1 MQQVYELSRDETP
14 RVTAW
19 YKDNNYF
26 HAHFHSTIEL
36 VYVEKGVLAAL
47 QDGMTTLVPAG
58 HLIVNSSYMVHSYD
72 TPEFSRIIVCT
83 IPLSAA
89 PSLRAQL
96 TRRRFAAGIA
106 DISGMDECRRML
118 QMMADPVNSHN
129 VVFMNA
135 MAEALLA
142 LLIDRIGLEENTA
155 DDETD
160 LIKRILI
167 HLQEH
172 SADPLTVS
180 QVAAH
185 FGYSAGRFSHIF
197 NERIGC
203 SFTRYVN
210 NLRCYK
216 ARRMLAE
223 SDLPLIDIATA
234 CGFSS
239 MRTFHRVYK
248 DFTGDTPRAGQNH

>member
-1 MQQVYELSRDETP
+1 MQQLYELSRDETP

-19 YKDNNYF
+19 HIDNNHF

-36 VYVEKGVLAAL
+36 VYVESGILTAM
-47 QDGMTTLVPAG
+47 QDGVTTQVPQG

-72 TPEFSRIIVCT
+72 TPESSRIIVCT
-83 IPLSAA
+83 IPLSAV
-89 PSLRAQL
+89 PSLRSQL
-96 TRRRFAAGIA
+96 ARKRFARNLA
-106 DISGMDECRRML
+106 DTEAMQECRL
-118 QMMADPVNSHN
+118 LLSMMADPANVHNSI
-129 VVFMNA
+129 FMSA

-142 LLIDRIGLEENTA
+142 FLIDHIGLIDNVS
-155 DDETD
+155 DDESS
-160 LIKRILI
+160 LIKRVLM

-172 SADPLTVS
+172 ASEPISVS
-180 QVAAH
+180 QVASV

-197 NERIGC
+197 NECIGC

-210 NLRCYK
+210 HLRCYK
-216 ARRMLAE
+216 AKRMLAE

-248 DFTGDTPRAGQNH
+248 DFTGETPRSGQTH

>member
-1 MQQVYELSRDETP
+1 M
-14 RVTAW
+14 
-19 YKDNNYF
+19 
-26 HAHFHSTIEL
+26 
-36 VYVEKGVLAAL
+36 
-47 QDGMTTLVPAG
+47 
-58 HLIVNSSYMVHSYD
+58 
-72 TPEFSRIIVCT
+72 
-83 IPLSAA
+83 
-89 PSLRAQL
+89 
-96 TRRRFAAGIA
+96 
-106 DISGMDECRRML
+106 
-118 QMMADPVNSHN
+118 MMADPANEHN
-129 VVFMNA
+129 TLFLNA
-135 MAEALLA
+135 MGEALLA

-155 DDETD
+155 DDESN

-167 HLQEH
+167 HLQDH
-172 SADPLTVS
+172 SAEPITVS

-239 MRTFHRVYK
+239 VRTFHRVYK
-248 DFTGDTPRAGQNH
+248 EFTGETPRAGQNH

>member
-19 YKDNNYF
+19 HKTNNYF

-36 VYVEKGVLAAL
+36 VYVESGVLASM
-47 QDGMTTLVPAG
+47 QDGVTTHVPSG
-58 HLIVNSSYMVHSYD
+58 HLIVNSSYVVHSYA
-72 TPEFSRIIVCT
+72 TPESSRIIVCT
-83 IPLSAA
+83 IPLSAV
-89 PSLRAQL
+89 PSLRGQL
-96 TRRRFAAGIA
+96 ARSRFAQNIV
-106 DISGMDECRRML
+106 DVRGMKECKRML
-118 QMMADPVNSHN
+118 GMMADPANEHN
-129 VVFMNA
+129 ALFINA
-135 MAEALLA
+135 MGEALLA
-142 LLIDRIGLEENTA
+142 LLIDRIGLAENTS
-155 DDETD
+155 DDESD

-172 SADPLTVS
+172 SAEPINVT
-180 QVAAH
+180 QVASQ

-223 SDLPLIDIATA
+223 NTLSLIDVATV

-248 DFTGDTPRAGQNH
+248 EFTGETPRAGQNR

>member
-1 MQQVYELSRDETP
+1 MQQIYELSRDETP

-19 YKDNNYF
+19 RKTNNYF

-36 VYVEKGVLAAL
+36 VYVESGVLSAM
-47 QDGMTTLVPAG
+47 QDGVTTHVPAG
-58 HLIVNSSYMVHSYD
+58 HLIVNSCYMVHSYD
-72 TPEFSRIIVCT
+72 TPDASRIIVCT
-83 IPLSAA
+83 IPLSAV
-89 PSLRAQL
+89 PSLRSQL
-96 TRRRFAAGIA
+96 TRSRFAQSIV
-106 DISGMDECRRML
+106 DVRSMKECKRML
-118 QMMADPVNSHN
+118 GMMADPANEHNSL
-129 VVFMNA
+129 FINA
-135 MAEALLA
+135 MGEALLA
-142 LLIDRIGLEENTA
+142 LLIDRIGLAENTA

-172 SADPLTVS
+172 AVEPITVAQAAS
-180 QVAAH
+180 Q

-216 ARRMLAE
+216 AKRLLAE
-223 SDLPLIDIATA
+223 SNLPLIDIANA

-248 DFTGDTPRAGQNH
+248 EVTGETPRAGQNR

>member
-1 MQQVYELSRDETP
+1 
-14 RVTAW
+14 
-19 YKDNNYF
+19 
-26 HAHFHSTIEL
+26 
-36 VYVEKGVLAAL
+36 
-47 QDGMTTLVPAG
+47 
-58 HLIVNSSYMVHSYD
+58 
-72 TPEFSRIIVCT
+72 
-83 IPLSAA
+83 
-89 PSLRAQL
+89 
-96 TRRRFAAGIA
+96 
-106 DISGMDECRRML
+106 ML
-118 QMMADPVNSHN
+118 GMMADPANEHNSL
-129 VVFMNA
+129 FINA
-135 MAEALLA
+135 MGEALLA
-142 LLIDRIGLEENTA
+142 LLIDRIGLAENTA

-172 SADPLTVS
+172 AAEPITVAQAAS
-180 QVAAH
+180 Q

-216 ARRMLAE
+216 AKRLLAE
-223 SDLPLIDIATA
+223 SNLPLIDIANA

-248 DFTGDTPRAGQNH
+248 EVTGETPRAGQNR

>member
-1 MQQVYELSRDETP
+1 M
-14 RVTAW
+14 
-19 YKDNNYF
+19 
-26 HAHFHSTIEL
+26 
-36 VYVEKGVLAAL
+36 
-47 QDGMTTLVPAG
+47 QDGVTTHVPSG
-58 HLIVNSSYMVHSYD
+58 HLIVNSSYVVHSYA
-72 TPEFSRIIVCT
+72 TPESSRIIVCT
-83 IPLSAA
+83 IPLSAV
-89 PSLRAQL
+89 PSLRGQL
-96 TRRRFAAGIA
+96 ARSRFAQNIV
-106 DISGMDECRRML
+106 DVRGMKECKRML
-118 QMMADPVNSHN
+118 DMMADPANEHN
-129 VVFMNA
+129 ALFINA
-135 MAEALLA
+135 MGEALLA
-142 LLIDRIGLEENTA
+142 LLIDRIGLAENTS
-155 DDETD
+155 DDESD

-172 SADPLTVS
+172 SAEPINVT
-180 QVAAH
+180 QVASQ

-223 SDLPLIDIATA
+223 NTLSLIDVATA

-248 DFTGDTPRAGQNH
+248 EFTGETPRAGQNR

>member
-1 MQQVYELSRDETP
+1 MQQIYELSRDETP
-14 RVTAW
+14 RVNAW

-36 VYVEKGVLAAL
+36 VYVEKGILAAM
-47 QDGMTTLVPAG
+47 QDGVTTLVPAG
-58 HLIVNSSYMVHSYD
+58 RLIVNSSYMVHSYD
-72 TPEFSRIIVCT
+72 TPESSRIIVCT

-89 PSLRAQL
+89 LPLRAQL
-96 TRRRFAAGIA
+96 ARSRFAQSIVEIGA
-106 DISGMDECRRML
+106 MEECRRILM
-118 QMMADPVNSHN
+118 MMADPANEHN
-129 VVFMNA
+129 TLFLNA
-135 MAEALLA
+135 MGEALLA

-155 DDETD
+155 DDESN

-167 HLQEH
+167 HLQDH
-172 SADPLTVS
+172 SGEPITVS
-180 QVAAH
+180 HVAAH

-223 SDLPLIDIATA
+223 SDLPLIDIASA

-239 MRTFHRVYK
+239 VRTFHRVYK
-248 DFTGDTPRAGQNH
+248 EFTGETPRAGQNH

>member
-1 MQQVYELSRDETP
+1 MQQLYELSRDETP

-19 YKDNNYF
+19 YKDDNHF

-36 VYVEKGVLAAL
+36 VYVENGVLSL
-47 QDGMTTLVPAG
+47 MQDGVTTLVDKG
-58 HLIVNSSYMVHSYD
+58 HLIVNSSYVVHSYA
-72 TPEFSRIIVCT
+72 TPESSRIIVCT
-83 IPLSAA
+83 IPLSAV
-89 PSLRAQL
+89 PQLRSQL
-96 TRRRFAAGIA
+96 SRSRFVQSIV
-106 DISGMDECRRML
+106 DVRGMTECCRML
-118 QMMADPVNSHN
+118 SMMADPANEHN
-129 VVFMNA
+129 TLFLNA
-135 MAEALLA
+135 MGEALLA
-142 LLIDRIGLEENTA
+142 LLIDRIGLRENTA
-155 DDETD
+155 DNEKD
-160 LIKRILI
+160 LIKRVLM

-172 SADPLTVS
+172 SAEPITVS
-180 QVAAH
+180 EVAAR

-210 NLRCYK
+210 HLRCYK

-223 SDLPLIDIATA
+223 NDLPLIDVAAA

-248 DFTGDTPRAGQNH
+248 EFTGQTPRSGQNH